1 MQYGYIRM
9 ENADPGILS
18 SRNAELE
25 SFKPEKIYVD
35 QNAGGEEIN
44 PQLTELLDNLQPGDE
59 IIVKACTT
67 LSTDENTLQK
77 IIAKIRNKKASV
89 RFLDLSSHGM
99 ENPILRARKAQQTQ
113 RWY

>member
-9 ENADPGILS
+9 ENADPGTLS
-18 SRNAELE
+18 ARKAELD

-35 QNAGGEEIN
+35 ENAAGEEIN
-44 PQLTELLDNLQPGDE
+44 PQLAELLDNLQAGDE
-59 IIVKACTT
+59 IVVKACTT

-77 IIAKIRNKKASV
+77 VIAKIRNKKASV
-89 RFLDLSSHGM
+89 RFLDLSNHGM

-113 RWY
+113 RWC